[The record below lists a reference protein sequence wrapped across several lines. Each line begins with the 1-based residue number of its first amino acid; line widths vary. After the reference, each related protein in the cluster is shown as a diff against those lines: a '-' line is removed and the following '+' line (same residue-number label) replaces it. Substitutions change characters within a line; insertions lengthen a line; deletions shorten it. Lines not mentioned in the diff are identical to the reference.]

1 MDGGGCE
8 KEEQWTRVI
17 QQAGG
22 EEGGAPS
29 GRRRERSGRINGWR
43 ERWIFGKSEGL

>member
-1 MDGGGCE
+1 MGIDGGGCE

-22 EEGGAPS
+22 GR
-29 GRRRERSGRINGWR
+29 GRRAEREEERKVKEDKWMER
-43 ERWIFGKSEGL
+43 EMDIRKK